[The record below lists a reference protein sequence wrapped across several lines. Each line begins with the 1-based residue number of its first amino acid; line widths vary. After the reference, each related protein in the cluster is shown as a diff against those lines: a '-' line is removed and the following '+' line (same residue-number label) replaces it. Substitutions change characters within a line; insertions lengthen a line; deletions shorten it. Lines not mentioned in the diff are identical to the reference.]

1 MMHIISTEEKFKIFR
16 AAYGHIYWKIAHYY
30 GREFCLNLEKVWVI
44 ELQNLI
50 VIRIDRSWIDSRIIV

>member
-30 GREFCLNLEKVWVI
+30 GRVLFEFGESMAHWTTELDSFLKLI
-44 ELQNLI
+44 EAGLI
-50 VIRIDRSWIDSRIIV
+50 QEL